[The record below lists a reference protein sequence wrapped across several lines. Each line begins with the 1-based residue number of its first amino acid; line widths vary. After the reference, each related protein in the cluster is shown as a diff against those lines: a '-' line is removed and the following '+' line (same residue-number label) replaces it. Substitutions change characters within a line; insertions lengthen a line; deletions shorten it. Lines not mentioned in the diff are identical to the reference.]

1 MPKKYFRKGRKQPI
15 RKNKMSFDKRVLSI
29 VNRQRE
35 LKVVR
40 QSWSYP
46 IQSFINNTVSS
57 VMPVLPD
64 IPQAGNVG
72 SANPNAQ
79 EFYRDGNQINLKKV
93 VIRWWITM
101 NPSANVAL
109 ARQMIRHMIVRQ
121 KSTSGSELI
130 QNPSQFEVNF
140 LLEQAQA
147 FTGQI
152 ENFNTP
158 INKAAFVSRYD
169 KRTYIS
175 SPNTATGQT
184 NTGVLVPGV
193 LPGGDNNNSFKFGQ
207 KTIKF
212 GKGKTI
218 TYASG
223 ANDYA
228 TNFPYVQLMAGLCAN
243 GDDTSGITFN
253 YTSTAY
259 FHDS

>member
-1 MPKKYFRKGRKQPI
+1 MPNKYFRKGSK
-15 RKNKMSFDKRVLSI
+15 KNTRRRVYPKLSFDKRVLSVI
-29 VNRQRE
+29 NKQRE

-40 QSWSYP
+40 QSYTYP
-46 IQSFINNTVSS
+46 VQTFIDNSVSS

-64 IPQAGNVG
+64 IPQAGNSG
-72 SANPNAQ
+72 SSSANAQ

-93 VIRWWITM
+93 VLRWWISMKPGTD
-101 NPSANVAL
+101 PEL
-109 ARQMIRHMIVRQ
+109 ARQLVRHMIVRQ
-121 KSTSGSELI
+121 KSTSGSELV
-130 QNPSQFEVNF
+130 QNPTQFELNF

-169 KRTYIS
+169 KKSYIS
-175 SPNTATGQT
+175 QPNYDAG
-184 NTGVLVPGV
+184 NTLS
-193 LPGGDNNNSFKFGQ
+193 GGDSQNAFKFGQ
-207 KTIKF
+207 KTITF

-228 TNFPYVQLMAGLCAN
+228 TNFPYVQLMAAIT
-243 GDDTSGITFN
+243 TSGADTAGLTFN